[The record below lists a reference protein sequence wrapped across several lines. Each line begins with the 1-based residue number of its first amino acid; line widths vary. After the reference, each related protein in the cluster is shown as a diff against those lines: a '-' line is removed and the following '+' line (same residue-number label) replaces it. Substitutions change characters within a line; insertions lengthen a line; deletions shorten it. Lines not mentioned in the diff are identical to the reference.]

1 MKKFIAMFALT
12 MSFAFAGASSFNVTL
27 FQPSIIAGKELKPGE
42 YKVQLNGDKMT
53 IKSGKQ
59 VVEASVKSEQV
70 ESKFGSTSV
79 RYNNG
84 DGKYT
89 VTEIRVGGTNTKLVV
104 N

>member
-12 MSFAFAGASSFNVTL
+12 MSFAFAGTSNFNVTL

-53 IKSGKQ
+53 LKSGKTS
-59 VVEASVKSEQV
+59 VETSVKSEQV

-79 RYNNG
+79 RYTSG

-89 VTEIRVGGTNTKLVV
+89 VTEIRIGGTNTKLVV